1 LPTLAALWNMPPA
14 RSSIADATCLMRRAV
29 SGLPL
34 PKSSN
39 FMLSRTMSG
48 MFLSPPNM
56 SAIVLR
62 NKSRTWSFAVLIS
75 AVRMNDANVPL

>member
-1 LPTLAALWNMPPA
+1 MLAGSVNLPPPSVSMA
-14 RSSIADATCLMRRAV
+14 ILTRLMRRAV

-34 PKSSN
+34 LKSSS

-62 NKSRTWSFAVLIS
+62 NKSRTWSFAVFIS
-75 AVRMNDANVPL
+75 AVRANDANTPL

>member
-1 LPTLAALWNMPPA
+1 MAVLTSW
-14 RSSIADATCLMRRAV
+14 MRRAV

-34 PKSSN
+34 PKSSS

-56 SAIVLR
+56 SATVWR
-62 NKSRTWSFAVLIS
+62 NRSRTWSFAVFMS
-75 AVRMNDANVPL
+75 DVRKNDAKVPL